1 MFFSLIV
8 FYIFN
13 VGVWACADTEGMDID
28 QPMVIPDTP
37 DRVSKEARN
46 SSSTNS
52 FFDSSSRNSGS
63 VNRVVKVRKI
73 QLLGDRNH
81 AGQTYSYPKDNLGDL
96 ARSEGARSSAVLSS
110 VEAGKKSKDKDKHRF
125 LHHHLKDEKIPYSK
139 APYSSFTGTFSS
151 HHHNIREEPIMIEN
165 GGIAK
170 FSSKSTRDDLRT
182 RKMDT
187 EFKLPNLHADGTS
200 KSTRNDYKGKMK
212 VGLESPDFC
221 NAPSVKGVDSV
232 CHITSDHDPGM
243 GPSVPFHSSKVPSK
257 IMRKNLV
264 RNGCISP
271 YNIAKDKML
280 VEASSLG
287 PKIAQCGA
295 DSGHSESIVG
305 VDEPSLKPNV
315 ACRAKGKGLLIN
327 DSPSKCPGGRY
338 LFY

>member
-1 MFFSLIV
+1 
-8 FYIFN
+8 
-13 VGVWACADTEGMDID
+13 MDID

-37 DRVSKEARN
+37 DRVSKEATN
-46 SSSTNS
+46 TSSANS

-63 VNRVVKVRKI
+63 VNRVIKGRKI
-73 QLLGDRNH
+73 QLLGGNH
-81 AGQTYSYPKDNLGDL
+81 AGRTYSFPRDNLGDL
-96 ARSEGARSSAVLSS
+96 ARSEDARSSAVLSR
-110 VEAGKKSKDKDKHRF
+110 VEASKKFKDKGKHHY

-139 APYSSFTGTFSS
+139 APYSSVTGTLSS
-151 HHHNIREEPIMIEN
+151 HHHNIREEPIMIDN

-182 RKMDT
+182 RKMDMD
-187 EFKLPNLHADGTS
+187 FQLPNLHADGTS
-200 KSTRNDYKGKMK
+200 KSTRNDYKGKVK
-212 VGLESPDFC
+212 VGLESPICC

-243 GPSVPFHSSKVPSK
+243 GPSVPFHSSKVPNK

-271 YNIAKDKML
+271 YNIAKAKML
-280 VEASSLG
+280 AEASSNG

-305 VDEPSLKPNV
+305 VNEASLKPNV